1 MYGGP
6 QEAKEKATE
15 SLTVIATAL
24 DPNVSEQTKQ
34 ALKNYV
40 ERAQKGSG
48 ASLPLICKGTQCPFL
63 HVCQPPGTLIYTS
76 NRGEVPIEDL
86 DQNKDLVISYS
97 LRQFSK
103 SNSRREGTKITGTKF
118 NLTKLYYDSKLVT
131 ISAGSFYHETTL
143 NHASIVK
150 WNDAAKDKFIVYLMR
165 RGDYF
170 RIGKTKIILE
180 REKSNTASGLV
191 GRAQDQDADKAWIL
205 GVYENNAEATLAE
218 EKLSL
223 YFQVPKAQFITHA
236 NAKKQKYNGLY
247 KWATNELLE
256 KHFKECSKYSS
267 ILIIKQKLME
277 LGLSIDFPFWTKPD
291 RENNKNTQSRGSL
304 TRCFQVVGY
313 NLLSDIMSVGVYNN
327 PIRSCKDE
335 PTWTPIKV
343 SRRSYQGEVY
353 NLQVDI
359 DHTYIGNRILTHNCT
374 LHENKVPLP
383 VGSKCPLEL
392 VLVSYWVN
400 KHLKALN
407 IVDIDNPEN
416 SFDMDMLYELAT
428 QELLRYRCGAY
439 LSKNPEIVENKM
451 VGESFN
457 GTPIFADVMNPVMEA
472 MEKAGRNIS
481 KIRDALLATRKAQV
495 TAGQIIL
502 DTTERSAQLRERA
515 KQLSKSRLSKDIDDN
530 SIKEADFKIK
540 DEPS

>member
-1 MYGGP
+1 MINSGDTSKINIKLNTSIIDALETRMAPVVLSPAPRREESSNLNLLSGVQNLPSLYNPVYGGP

-236 NAKKQKYNGLY
+236 NAKKQKYNGFL
-247 KWATNELLE
+247 WE
-256 KHFKECSKYSS
+256 F
-267 ILIIKQKLME
+267 
-277 LGLSIDFPFWTKPD
+277 TK
-291 RENNKNTQSRGSL
+291 SL
-304 TRCFQVVGY
+304 
-313 NLLSDIMSVGVYNN
+313 
-327 PIRSCKDE
+327 
-335 PTWTPIKV
+335 
-343 SRRSYQGEVY
+343 
-353 NLQVDI
+353 
-359 DHTYIGNRILTHNCT
+359 
-374 LHENKVPLP
+374 
-383 VGSKCPLEL
+383 
-392 VLVSYWVN
+392 
-400 KHLKALN
+400 
-407 IVDIDNPEN
+407 
-416 SFDMDMLYELAT
+416 
-428 QELLRYRCGAY
+428 
-439 LSKNPEIVENKM
+439 
-451 VGESFN
+451 
-457 GTPIFADVMNPVMEA
+457 
-472 MEKAGRNIS
+472 
-481 KIRDALLATRKAQV
+481 
-495 TAGQIIL
+495 
-502 DTTERSAQLRERA
+502 
-515 KQLSKSRLSKDIDDN
+515 
-530 SIKEADFKIK
+530 
-540 DEPS
+540 